1 MKQICYQCDK
11 KVNHLFNDSRCK
23 DCTRE
28 GVEMKKLSD
37 NQTSD
42 LFAGTSPVILVAGGR
57 DFDDYV
63 RVKADLDK
71 LKPSSIISGGAKGAD
86 NLGEH
91 YAYLKLHAGENMRLQ
106 CFPAQWDKYGKSA
119 GYKRNQQMLDE
130 GKPDLVLIYWDGI
143 SKGTKH
149 MLDIAKRAGVKVQL
163 EAYGD
168 LELVEQASGYAEA
181 EEYYL
186 GN

>member
-37 NQTSD
+37 NQISD

-57 DFDDYV
+57 DFDDYA
-63 RVKADLDK
+63 RVKADLAKHNPEVIVSGMARGADK
-71 LKPSSIISGGAKGAD
+71 LGVKYANENGGQ
-86 NLGEH
+86 
-91 YAYLKLHAGENMRLQ
+91 LKE
-106 CFPAQWDKYGKSA
+106 FPAQWDKYGKSA

>member
-1 MKQICYQCDK
+1 
-11 KVNHLFNDSRCK
+11 
-23 DCTRE
+23 
-28 GVEMKKLSD
+28 
-37 NQTSD
+37 
-42 LFAGTSPVILVAGGR
+42 
-57 DFDDYV
+57 
-63 RVKADLDK
+63 
-71 LKPSSIISGGAKGAD
+71 
-86 NLGEH
+86 
-91 YAYLKLHAGENMRLQ
+91 
-106 CFPAQWDKYGKSA
+106 
-119 GYKRNQQMLDE
+119 MLDE